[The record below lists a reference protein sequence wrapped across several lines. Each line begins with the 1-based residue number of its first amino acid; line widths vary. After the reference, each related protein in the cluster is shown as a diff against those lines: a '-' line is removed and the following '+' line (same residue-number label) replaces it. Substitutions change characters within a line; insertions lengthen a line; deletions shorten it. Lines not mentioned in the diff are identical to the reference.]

1 MNIVFGLRETQF
13 GLLLGGETKTGLCF
27 TGMVHSDDNLQQIIA
42 TSFPNAISHRDD
54 SKLKPTL
61 KILKTKLSGIKCDSK
76 IRLDVQGTT
85 FQKTVW
91 QSLSNIPPGETRSYS
106 ELADTIGKPKAA
118 RAVGSACGR
127 NPLAF
132 IFPCHRVLGKN
143 GDLSGFRWGKDIKRA
158 LLESEQSNKSDSLN
172 STWFDN
178 DSFYLCK

>member
-13 GLLLGGETKTGLCF
+13 GLLLGGETKIGLCF

-54 SKLKPTL
+54 FQLKPTL
-61 KILKTKLSGIKCDSK
+61 KILKTKLSGIKCNSK
-76 IRLDVQGTT
+76 IRLDVQGTN

-132 IFPCHRVLGKN
+132 VFPCHRILGKN
-143 GDLSGFRWGKDIKRA
+143 GNLAGFRWGKDIKRA
-158 LLESEQSNKSDSLN
+158 LLESEQSNTSDSLN